1 MTTDTIADMLTR
13 IRNANLA
20 KHQIVQIPS
29 TKITRNI
36 AQVLFAEGLIDSF
49 EELKNGLKTSLLLSL
64 KYSGKERKPS
74 IVKIQRISKPGL
86 RVYSK
91 AKKMPR
97 ILGGFGTSIVSTAD
111 GKVVYA
117 GRKPGFG
124 NFIKIQHGF
133 GVETIYAHAKKLFV
147 RTGKIVRRG
156 DLIASVGST
165 GYSTGPH
172 VHYEVRVN
180 ETPVDPLYF
189 ILN

>member
-29 TKITRNI
+29 TKVTRNI

-97 ILGGFGTSIVSTAD
+97 ILGGFGTSIVSTSRGLMTDQQA
-111 GKVVYA
+111 
-117 GRKPGFG
+117 RKE
-124 NFIKIQHGF
+124 
-133 GVETIYAHAKKLFV
+133 GVGGELLCYIW
-147 RTGKIVRRG
+147 
-156 DLIASVGST
+156 
-165 GYSTGPH
+165 
-172 VHYEVRVN
+172 
-180 ETPVDPLYF
+180 
-189 ILN
+189 